1 MATQLVEFRPGKWVK
16 VVDGHIVGR
25 ATPEEVAAWQ
35 QAGGARSQAAL
46 DLELEVD
53 LSAKPATGPEHALD
67 ISRRPAF
74 ERRGRATQPA
84 RPASPGGEEPG
95 RASPVGAKGAA
106 PAKGKERGAPEPTG
120 KGPPAAKGAERR
132 QAEAPAGRES
142 PLRHPAGSAAGE
154 PAALRQAPASPL
166 AESPARAPA
175 AAAGAAEPSTP
186 KAAEPEAPP
195 TGAAAQGPRYWWV
208 WNARGQPVKDF
219 LAEWAARYRQKFG
232 HKPTLILCH
241 ADDLAAVEAC
251 GYNAEVGPL
260 LQPGH
265 FYLSHTE
272 GG

>member
-35 QAGGARSQAAL
+35 QAGGAQSQAAL

-84 RPASPGGEEPG
+84 RPASARGEEPG

-106 PAKGKERGAPEPTG
+106 PAKGRERGAPEP
-120 KGPPAAKGAERR
+120 PAKATPAGKGAERPK
-132 QAEAPAGRES
+132 AAPPAGQES
-142 PLRHPAGSAAGE
+142 PPRRPAGSAAGE
-154 PAALRQAPASPL
+154 PAAKRQAHASPPV
-166 AESPARAPA
+166 ESPARAPA
-175 AAAGAAEPSTP
+175 ATAGAAEPST
-186 KAAEPEAPP
+186 KAAEPEASPA
-195 TGAAAQGPRYWWV
+195 GADAQGPRYWWV

-219 LAEWAARYRQKFG
+219 LAEWTARYRQKFG

-265 FYLSHTE
+265 FYLSHVE